1 MTVFVQPFMSAHQNE
16 LDTVHKWLGEMPK
29 TAVYTKITSKKQIKK
44 KCKKLNV
51 LVNPIG
57 QI

>member
-1 MTVFVQPFMSAHQNE
+1 MTVFVQLFMSAHQNE
-16 LDTVHKWLGEMPK
+16 LDTVHKWSGQMPK
-29 TAVYTKITSKKQIKK
+29 TAVYTKITRKKQMKK
-44 KCKKLNV
+44 KCKKFNV